1 MKYFTS
7 FKPSTHTWDF
17 ASRAVQAGI
26 SGFEVVFYDSYLNPE
41 VHNEYVDLVKRIK
54 GELDVGF
61 VVHAP
66 VWDLNIGS
74 NNRKIR
80 QVSIDEIITSLDFA
94 RELDAS
100 LVVVHP
106 SPGILNMPVGEWSKQ
121 EYEMLTG
128 DSRRIMAQEN
138 NIVESLQKLADYAP
152 DVLIGVE
159 NLVFPHEAYRSPH
172 EMKDLI
178 VRVNRSNVGLTLD
191 VGHAQVSGHNP
202 ASYIDVLRDELY
214 HVHLHDNYGTI
225 DEHLPLGEGVIDYVG
240 IIQLL
245 RKIDYLG
252 VVNLEFTPVSPAD
265 YERYLLQLK

>member
-1 MKYFTS
+1 
-7 FKPSTHTWDF
+7 
-17 ASRAVQAGI
+17 
-26 SGFEVVFYDSYLNPE
+26 
-41 VHNEYVDLVKRIK
+41 
-54 GELDVGF
+54 
-61 VVHAP
+61 
-66 VWDLNIGS
+66 
-74 NNRKIR
+74 
-80 QVSIDEIITSLDFA
+80 
-94 RELDAS
+94 
-100 LVVVHP
+100 
-106 SPGILNMPVGEWSKQ
+106 
-121 EYEMLTG
+121 
-128 DSRRIMAQEN
+128 
-138 NIVESLQKLADYAP
+138 
-152 DVLIGVE
+152 
-159 NLVFPHEAYRSPH
+159 
-172 EMKDLI
+172 MKDLI